1 MANHLQGMIMKKFEY
16 EVIAHI
22 EDEDDIVEVCD
33 ERDMIDWVNAFRDED
48 EITGLT
54 INKVLS
60 I

>member
-1 MANHLQGMIMKKFEY
+1 MIMKKFEY

-33 ERDMIDWVNAFRDED
+33 EGDMIDWVNAFRDED

-54 INKVLS
+54 IHKEWL
-60 I
+60 